1 MKLNLAIALGLVA
14 GLLVGLAAA
23 VTESAVLMG
32 FADAVEPIGTA
43 FVNLLKMVVIPL
55 VTSVIFVGVG
65 RLGDLRKLGRMGA
78 LTLSFFAAT
87 TVVSVLMG
95 MGVMKA
101 LLPMASESVRDA
113 VSAAGAA
120 APALPGPIEFL
131 LNLIPSNPFQAA
143 ADGALLPLVVFTV
156 FVGAAVGSLPTPDRD
171 KLLEVAE
178 AVAAA
183 LIKLVHWILLVAPVG
198 VFALAAPVTARAGW
212 AILQSLAIFV
222 VAVLVGEILFI
233 TAVYVPTVRFGAG
246 MSVRRFLRGCVS
258 SQIIAATTVSS
269 PATVPAMLEAAD
281 EEFNVSPAVAGFVV
295 SLGAGIGRAG
305 AALFQGACVVFLAWL
320 YGVPLPAAGIGG
332 ALLATMI
339 VSFTVPSI
347 PGGSV
352 VSLAPAL
359 GTLGIPLDGMAV
371 LLGVDRIPDM
381 ARTATNVTGT
391 LTATVLVNRFEGQIE
406 PRTTTD
412 SVD

>member
-1 MKLNLAIALGLVA
+1 MRLNLAIALGLVG
-14 GLLVGLAAA
+14 GLFIGLAAA
-23 VTESAVLMG
+23 ITQSPLLLG
-32 FADAVEPIGTA
+32 FSDAVEPIGTA

-65 RLGDLRKLGRMGA
+65 RLGDLKKLGRMGV

-87 TVVSVLMG
+87 TAVSVLMG

-101 LLPMASESVRDA
+101 LLPLASESVRDA
-113 VSAAGAA
+113 VTAAGAE
-120 APALPGPIEFL
+120 APALPGPIEFIL
-131 LNLIPSNPFQAA
+131 SLIPSNPFQAA
-143 ADGALLPLVVFTV
+143 AEGALLPLVVFTV
-156 FVGAAVGSLPTPDRD
+156 FLGAAVGSLPAPDRH
-171 KLLEVAE
+171 KLLDIADG
-178 AVAAA
+178 VAAA
-183 LIKLVHWILLVAPVG
+183 LIKLVHWILLAAPVG

-222 VAVLVGEILFI
+222 VAVLIGELLFI
-233 TAVYVPTVRFGAG
+233 AAVYMPTVRFGAG
-246 MSVRRFLRGCVS
+246 MSVRQFLRGAVS

-281 EEFNVSPAVAGFVV
+281 EAYNASPAVAGFVV

-320 YGVPLPAAGIGG
+320 YSVPLPLAGIGG
-332 ALLATMI
+332 AVLATMI

-391 LTATVLVNRFEGQIE
+391 LTATVLVNRFEGQTE
-406 PRTTTD
+406 PRVAT
-412 SVD
+412 SHSE